1 MRLPVVSRRHLG
13 GLVRLDRDGVRRGVG
28 GVESSRHVEAVAALA
43 APGLGVV
50 LGGDEDAGGDG
61 HVHGGARAAAAA
73 LGRAPRR
80 VRPWPSRQQPTPQ
93 PDVVVTT
100 TFLHAH
106 TQHQLI

>member
-1 MRLPVVSRRHLG
+1 M
-13 GLVRLDRDGVRRGVG
+13 
-28 GVESSRHVEAVAALA
+28 ESSRHVEAVAALA